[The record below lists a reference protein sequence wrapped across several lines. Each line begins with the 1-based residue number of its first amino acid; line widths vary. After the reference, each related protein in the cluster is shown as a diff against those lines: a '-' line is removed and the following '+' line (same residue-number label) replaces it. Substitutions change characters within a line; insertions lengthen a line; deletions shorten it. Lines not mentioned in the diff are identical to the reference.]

1 MSYGLYRYGF
11 FAGALAFAGLPLYI
25 HAPKFFVDEYG
36 LSLTSIGLLLL
47 ALRAIDFFQDP
58 FIGIGLDRFRSVR
71 KAVAFI
77 AAIIM
82 AIAMLLLFVFDA
94 AGNPRL
100 WFGISMILLFTA
112 YSTLTIMFYDQ
123 GIAKADALGENGH
136 IQVAQWRESG
146 ALVGVC
152 VAAVLPSIF
161 AAMNWLA
168 PMTAFAATFVGIM
181 LFAAFLMRHEWQTSN
196 KEVLPGTNIIG
207 DPILRRLLIIALLN
221 AAPVAVTSN
230 LFLFFVEYRLG
241 SATAA
246 GPFLLLFFLAAA
258 ASVPTWGRV
267 AKEWGIKRTMVFG
280 MILAIVTFGFALFL
294 GTGDLAL
301 FAIVCVASGA
311 ALGAD
316 MTLLPAA
323 FARHLDK
330 TSTAGGRG
338 FGLWNFCA
346 KFMLAFAAATVLPS
360 LEFAGFSTNSTN
372 SEAALWSLSLLYAG
386 LPCALK
392 VVALALILTT
402 QFEEQT
408 S

>member
-1 MSYGLYRYGF
+1 M
-11 FAGALAFAGLPLYI
+11 
-25 HAPKFFVDEYG
+25 
-36 LSLTSIGLLLL
+36 
-47 ALRAIDFFQDP
+47 
-58 FIGIGLDRFRSVR
+58 R

-258 ASVPTWGRV
+258 ASVPTC
-267 AKEWGIKRTMVFG
+267 
-280 MILAIVTFGFALFL
+280 FL
-294 GTGDLAL
+294 RP
-301 FAIVCVASGA
+301 
-311 ALGAD
+311 
-316 MTLLPAA
+316 LL
-323 FARHLDK
+323 
-330 TSTAGGRG
+330 
-338 FGLWNFCA
+338 N
-346 KFMLAFAAATVLPS
+346 
-360 LEFAGFSTNSTN
+360 
-372 SEAALWSLSLLYAG
+372 LSSYM
-386 LPCALK
+386 PH
-392 VVALALILTT
+392 
-402 QFEEQT
+402 
-408 S
+408 